1 MAVKNV
7 VFEVSADTS
16 KAQQELSKLLEQLN
30 KIKESSKIGI
40 SSTATGLDAQ
50 IQALSQKLDAI
61 AAKNIA
67 RSNNET
73 KTVTANKTK
82 QVQSDIQVI
91 AAEEKANEKRI
102 AETNKFWEELGKV
115 QTQNQ
120 ESLNKDFNTRI
131 QEQVKSVQ
139 KAETQKSK
147 DIKAAFDERDKAQ
160 QTSNK
165 ETEKATN
172 AEIKS
177 FEQSQKEINDAREQG
192 RKDAR
197 KDIAQ
202 KQKEQEQ
209 TNQKQLKQEKDL
221 ANELRNFTQQEQKDV
236 DKLRDGERKKAEKNA
251 QLAEKTKKTEEFKA
265 SPYGQLIQQAQ
276 VASEKVKQLGAQ
288 LFLLEQTGKK
298 NTAEYNALSKEFKK
312 ASQEAT
318 KLNQATGALKIS
330 STLGGSKQALTGIA
344 GAVNFIS
351 QSAANSSTNF
361 VRLRN
366 IIARTGVALGAV
378 SIGASILSFGR
389 AAIKAA
395 TDYEVLSVSFG
406 TLIGNATLA
415 QQKIKELRV
424 FAAETP
430 FTVDDV
436 FQASRTLL
444 GYGVTVGELIPTIK
458 TLGDVAGGVGVP
470 LERIALVFGQVRAA
484 GRLYGQDLLQL
495 VTAGFNPLS
504 EISRTT
510 GESFDSLKDKM
521 RKGLITFDDVQNAFI
536 TATSEG
542 GKFFGL
548 TNALANTTTG
558 QLARLNEEWTELLR
572 QVGEGLLPTFNSL
585 VNFGRALLEFFKDL
599 PKTIKD
605 NAIVFTLLTTA
616 TTALTA
622 AYFANSLNVV
632 KNTGVTVFNT
642 AAKVANRVA
651 TALQA
656 GATVIATRGVSG
668 LTIAQA
674 GLTTATRLGTSAVNA
689 FKAAWVTNPLGLI
702 ATVLATAAA
711 GFYAFSDAVDTST
724 DNFIDADEAFAEFEV
739 TAKKATDEQ
748 IAAVEKTFAVI
759 KDTTKSLN
767 ERQKAADKVNKE
779 YETGLKLVGDEKKD
793 VNAINTAWLNVKDAI
808 KAANDEIVSGE
819 IIKKLKSQIADV
831 QIELLNLSRK
841 EGVQIPLTLLTS
853 DKEIKSGYE
862 ETQAI
867 IDGQID
873 SLEGKQRNI
882 FGIIAE
888 GASLGGVPGAI
899 IATGNAVKYL
909 GDEKNINGV
918 EKLNVQLG
926 KLRDS
931 QKTLGAFVELLK
943 GDGLGGT
950 GTGGGDDAAAA
961 EKERLRRLKEY
972 QDQLASLLDRIRKNN
987 EDIRKSAI
995 EFQFVDAADF
1005 EEEVAKLQLLDKIN
1019 EERVNREID
1028 KEIEAV
1034 RRRDLTEQQKNVLI
1048 AQLEII
1054 RGQEQQQRAFDL
1066 QDRIYEIERDGT
1078 LARRKLALELNDLY
1092 NDIASDR
1099 LKKELDSL
1107 NELRDGFEDFYNDI
1121 FEDNPFA
1128 KGRFIKAPLF
1138 GDFGFQFEDVEADI
1152 EGLKRG
1158 LQQITQFSPGDL
1170 FDDTAQGARLELI
1183 DEFNKKYGTT
1193 IKLTEDELGLQ
1204 QELSKAYSDIQKKQ
1218 EALAASQKKVGIF
1231 RFAKQVI
1238 EQGANDPFKLG
1249 LEDSRREYFTK
1260 LDEDFKTTEKGLI
1273 DARNAAATEFRTLY
1287 EGNLIEKAD
1296 ADAQLLILDTK
1307 LQEDIKKAEEETDQ
1321 AKKDRLKEDIKANE
1335 DRVQQLKD
1343 IIQEE
1348 RDARLQAL
1356 EDIKDA
1362 FLDFQKVF
1370 IDGQI
1375 QQTEA
1380 AISAQEKRVQAAQEI
1395 ADRGNVV
1402 LLKAEQERLDKLNR
1416 QRASFVRQQ
1425 QNLAA
1430 VEIAVNSAVAV
1441 AKAAGQPGSPF
1452 TIFAI
1457 LAAMAVGFAQARAQA
1472 QSAATFA
1479 KGGYTGDGHQFQEA
1493 GTVHKGEFVMNA
1505 QKTRQYRPLLEAIHA
1520 GRNPKALQSVQD
1532 RMLIVN
1538 SQSTDERL
1546 ERIERAIIGQKG
1558 MQLSIDENGIN
1569 GIVSR
1574 ITYKQQRINNRA
1586 R

>member
-7 VFEVSADTS
+7 IFEVSADTT
-16 KAQQELSKLLEQLN
+16 KAQQELNKLLEQLN
-30 KIKESSKIGI
+30 KIKESSKIGVSSSMSNLDAEIKAI
-40 SSTATGLDAQ
+40 SS
-50 IQALSQKLDAI
+50 KLDAL
-61 AAKNIA
+61 AAKNTA

-73 KTVTANKTK
+73 AAVLNNNKKKRKSDVDTIVQEEAQNQKRLNDINAFYNDLGQIQTKNQQSLTNAFNARIASENKTV
-82 QVQSDIQVI
+82 
-91 AAEEKANEKRI
+91 
-102 AETNKFWEELGKV
+102 
-115 QTQNQ
+115 
-120 ESLNKDFNTRI
+120 KDG
-131 QEQVKSVQ
+131 
-139 KAETQKSK
+139 ETQKAK
-147 DIKAAFDERDKAQ
+147 DLKDAFDAKDKVQ
-160 QTSNK
+160 KESNK
-165 ETEKATN
+165 STEKATKD
-172 AEIKS
+172 EIKIY
-177 FEQSQKEINDAREQG
+177 EDGQKEKIQTEQKVQ
-192 RKDAR
+192 KDLGKE
-197 KDIAQ
+197 KDNFVKDEQ
-202 KQKEQEQ
+202 KRFDKE
-209 TNQKQLKQEKDL
+209 LKQQKDL
-221 ANELRNFTQQEQKDV
+221 SDELRKFTQQEQD
-236 DKLRDGERKKAEKNA
+236 DINKLRDGERKKAEKDA
-251 QLAEKTKKTEEFKA
+251 KLSEKTKRTEEFKA

-276 VASEKVKQLGAQ
+276 VASDKVKQLGAQ
-288 LFLLEQTGKK
+288 LFLLEQAGKK

-312 ASQEAT
+312 ASTEAT
-318 KLNQATGALKIS
+318 KLNQAAGALKLNS
-330 STLGGSKQALTGIA
+330 SLAGSRQSLTGIA

-351 QSAANSSTNF
+351 QSVANSSTNF

-366 IIARTGVALGAV
+366 IIARTGVALGAI
-378 SIGASILSFGR
+378 SIGASLLSFGR

-415 QQKIKELRV
+415 NQKIKELRT

-444 GYGVTVGELIPTIK
+444 GYGLTVGELIPTIK

-495 VTAGFNPLS
+495 VTAGFNPLT

-521 RKGLITFDDVQNAFI
+521 RKGLITFDDVKNAFI

-542 GKFFGL
+542 GKFFNL

-572 QVGEGLLPTFNSL
+572 QVGEGLLPAFNSL

-599 PKTIKD
+599 PKTIKE
-605 NAIVFTLLTTA
+605 NAVVFTLLTTA

-622 AYFANSLNVV
+622 AYFANSLNIV
-632 KNTGVTVFNT
+632 KNTAVTAINT
-642 AAKVANRVA
+642 AGKIANRIQ

-656 GATVIATRGVSG
+656 GATVLATRGVSG

-674 GLTTATRLGTSAVNA
+674 GLTTATRIGTSAANA
-689 FKAAWVTNPLGLI
+689 FKAAWASNPIGLI

-711 GFYAFSDAVDTST
+711 GYYAFSDAIDTST
-724 DNFIDADEAFAEFEV
+724 DNFIDADEAFTEFQVSSKRAIDAE
-739 TAKKATDEQ
+739 TAGA
-748 IAAVEKTFAVI
+748 EKSFAVI
-759 KDTTKSLN
+759 KDGTKSLS
-767 ERQKAADKVNKE
+767 ERQKEADKINKT
-779 YETGLKLVGDEKKD
+779 YDTTIKLIGDEKADLIEVEK
-793 VNAINTAWLNVKDAI
+793 AWLNVKAAI
-808 KAANDEIVSGE
+808 KATNEEAISGQ
-819 IIKKLKSQIADV
+819 IMQKLQDQIADV
-831 QIELLNLSRK
+831 QVELLNLAAKS
-841 EGVQIPLTLLTS
+841 GVNIPIELITS
-853 DKEIKSGYE
+853 DQEKSGDFKQ
-862 ETQAI
+862 TRALIQAR
-867 IDGQID
+867 IDELSRLQPSNLVLIEAKLMQPFGPNATTGI
-873 SLEGKQRNI
+873 LEYSAALDRQQN
-882 FGIIAE
+882 
-888 GASLGGVPGAI
+888 S
-899 IATGNAVKYL
+899 
-909 GDEKNINGV
+909 V
-918 EKLNVQLG
+918 ELLNVQVD
-926 KLRDS
+926 KLVTS
-931 QKTLGAFVELLK
+931 YGI
-943 GDGLGGT
+943 LGGFAKQAVIPPA
-950 GTGGGDDAAAA
+950 GGGTPEPDDTKEK

-995 EFQFVDAADF
+995 EFQFVDAASF
-1005 EEEVAKLQLLDKIN
+1005 EEEVAKLKLLDKIN

-1034 RRRDLTEQQKNVLI
+1034 RRRELTEQQKNVLI

-1107 NELRDGFEDFYNDI
+1107 NELRNGFEDFYNDI

-1170 FDDTAQGARLELI
+1170 FDDTTQGARLELI

-1204 QELSKAYSDIQKKQ
+1204 QELSKAYSDIQKQQ

-1231 RFAKQVI
+1231 RFAKQII
-1238 EQGANDPFKLG
+1238 EEGANDPFKLA
-1249 LEDSRREYFTK
+1249 LEDSQRDYFTK
-1260 LDEDFKTTEKGLI
+1260 LNEDFNQTKKGLV
-1273 DARNAAATEFRTLY
+1273 DARNAAATEYRTLY

-1296 ADAQLLILDTK
+1296 ADAQLLLLDTK
-1307 LQEDIKKAEEETDQ
+1307 LQEDIKKAEDETDA
-1321 AKKDRLKEDIKANE
+1321 AKKARLDEDIEANKN
-1335 DRVQQLKD
+1335 RVEQLKD
-1343 IIQEE
+1343 IIKEE
-1348 RDARLQAL
+1348 RDARIQAL
-1356 EDIKDA
+1356 EDISKA

-1380 AISAQEKRVQAAQEI
+1380 AISAQERRVQAAQEI
-1395 ADRGNVV
+1395 ADKGNVV

-1430 VEIAVNSAVAV
+1430 VEIALNAAIAVS
-1441 AKAAGQPGSPF
+1441 KAAGQPGSPF

-1520 GRNPKALQSVQD
+1520 GRNPKALQTVQD
-1532 RMLIVN
+1532 RMLVVN
-1538 SQSTDERL
+1538 SKSTDERL

-1574 ITYKQQRINNRA
+1574 ISYKQQRINNRA

>member
-7 VFEVSADTS
+7 VFEVSADTV
-16 KAQQELSKLLEQLN
+16 KAQQSLAKLIEQLD
-30 KIKESSKIGI
+30 KIKESSKLSI
-40 SSTATGLDAQ
+40 TAGVTNLDKE
-50 IQALSQKLDAI
+50 IQALSNKLDKVSKDNAKRKDDEVKKITDTENQKTKAVSNALDDQKKAYEAFAKYNADVLKKEI
-61 AAKNIA
+61 AAF
-67 RSNNET
+67 NEAEKKKQQLAKESQT
-73 KTVTANKTK
+73 TLNKS
-82 QVQSDIQVI
+82 VR
-91 AAEEKANEKRI
+91 EEK
-102 AETNKFWEELGKV
+102 T
-115 QTQNQ
+115 
-120 ESLNKDFNTRI
+120 
-131 QEQVKSVQ
+131 Q
-139 KAETQKSK
+139 KAE
-147 DIKAAFDERDKAQ
+147 A
-160 QTSNK
+160 
-165 ETEKATN
+165 
-172 AEIKS
+172 
-177 FEQSQKEINDAREQG
+177 
-192 RKDAR
+192 
-197 KDIAQ
+197 
-202 KQKEQEQ
+202 
-209 TNQKQLKQEKDL
+209 
-221 ANELRNFTQQEQKDV
+221 
-236 DKLRDGERKKAEKNA
+236 
-251 QLAEKTKKTEEFKA
+251 FKA

-330 STLGGSKQALTGIA
+330 STLGGSKQTLTGIA

-378 SIGASILSFGR
+378 SIGASLLSFGR

-521 RKGLITFDDVQNAFI
+521 RKGLITFDDVQNAFK

-572 QVGEGLLPTFNSL
+572 QVGEGLLPAFNSL

-605 NAIVFTLLTTA
+605 NATVFTLLTTA

-632 KNTGVTVFNT
+632 KNTAVTVFNT
-642 AAKVANRVA
+642 VAKIANRTV

-656 GATVIATRGVSG
+656 GAAVLATQGI
-668 LTIAQA
+668 TAQTLA
-674 GLTTATRLGTSAVNA
+674 TASLTTGTRLATSATNA
-689 FKAAWVTNPLGLI
+689 FNAALSRNALGLVI
-702 ATVLATAAA
+702 TLLATAASA
-711 GFYAFSDAVDTST
+711 WYAYGDAIDSAN
-724 DNFIDADEAFAEFEV
+724 DGFIDSDEAFKEFQV
-739 TAKKATDEQ
+739 SAKKAIDE
-748 IAAVEKTFAVI
+748 ETFATKKLFDI
-759 KDTTKSLN
+759 ARDGSKSLK
-767 ERQKAADKVNKE
+767 ERQKVLDEVNKK
-779 YETGLKLVGDEKKD
+779 YDTSIKLVGDEKKD
-793 VNAINTAWLNVKDAI
+793 IAEIEKGWLNVEQAI
-808 KAANDEIVSGE
+808 IAVNNEIVSGE
-819 IIKKLKSQIADV
+819 VMKKLRAQIAETQV
-831 QIELLNLSRK
+831 ELINLSSK
-841 EGVQIPLTLLTS
+841 AGVDIPVKLLTS
-853 DKEIKSGYE
+853 DEEIKSGYQQTAKIIQDE
-862 ETQAI
+862 IDVLSKLEPSNLLVAEATAI
-867 IDGQID
+867 SAFNISAGAGVLALDNAV
-873 SLEGKQRNI
+873 GKQ
-882 FGIIAE
+882 
-888 GASLGGVPGAI
+888 
-899 IATGNAVKYL
+899 K
-909 GDEKNINGV
+909 NGV
-918 EKLNVQLG
+918 EQLNVQLER
-926 KLRDS
+926 LRES
-931 QKTLGAFVELLK
+931 QKALGAFFELFK

-950 GTGGGDDAAAA
+950 DTGGDDDAAA
-961 EKERLRRLKEY
+961 EKERIRRLKEY

-1034 RRRDLTEQQKNVLI
+1034 RRRELTEQQKNVLI

-1170 FDDTAQGARLELI
+1170 FDDTTQGARIELI

-1193 IKLTEDELGLQ
+1193 IKLTEDEIALQ
-1204 QELSKAYSDIQKKQ
+1204 EELSKAYSDIQKKQ

-1343 IIQEE
+1343 IIKEE

-1430 VEIAVNSAVAV
+1430 VEIAVNAAVAV

-1479 KGGYTGDGHQFQEA
+1479 KGGYTGDGGQFQEA
-1493 GTVHKGEFVMNA
+1493 GTVHKGEFVINA

>member
-1 MAVKNV
+1 MAINSVKNV
-7 VFEVSADTS
+7 VFEVRADTT
-16 KAQQELSKLLEQLN
+16 KAQQELNKLLEQLN

-40 SSTATGLDAQ
+40 SSTATGLDSQ
-50 IQALSQKLDAI
+50 IQALSQKLDTI

-82 QVQSDIQVI
+82 QVQSDLQVI
-91 AAEEKANEKRI
+91 AAEEKANQTRI
-102 AETNKFWEELGKV
+102 DQNNKFWSQLEQV

-120 ESLNKDFNTRI
+120 ESLNKSFNTRI
-131 QEQVKSVQ
+131 QEQVKAVE

-165 ETEKATN
+165 EIEKTTN

-209 TNQKQLKQEKDL
+209 ANQRQLKQEQGL
-221 ANELRNFTQQEQKDV
+221 ANELRNFTQQEQKDI

-288 LFLLEQTGKK
+288 LFLLEQAGKK
-298 NTAEYNALSKEFKK
+298 NTSEYNALSKEFKK

-351 QSAANSSTNF
+351 QSVANSSTNF

-378 SIGASILSFGR
+378 SIGASLLSFGR

-470 LERIALVFGQVRAA
+470 LERLALVFGQVRAA

-572 QVGEGLLPTFNSL
+572 QVGEGLLPAFNSL

-599 PKTIKD
+599 PKTIRE
-605 NAIVFTLLTTA
+605 NAVVFTLLTTA

-632 KNTGVTVFNT
+632 KNTAVTLFNT
-642 AAKVANRVA
+642 GAKIKNRIE

-674 GLTTATRLGTSAVNA
+674 GLTTATRIGTSAVNA

-767 ERQKAADKVNKE
+767 ERQKAADEVNKE

-819 IIKKLKSQIADV
+819 IIKKLKTQIADV
-831 QIELLNLSRK
+831 QIELLNLSSK
-841 EGVQIPLTLLTS
+841 AGVKIPLTLLTS
-853 DKEIKSGYE
+853 DKEIQSGYK
-862 ETQAI
+862 ETANLINQFA
-867 IDGQID
+867 D
-873 SLEGKQRNI
+873 SVAEKTPNLASRFATQELEYWDNTFSRVFSGENLFNSNQVLTNANKRLVEQ
-882 FGIIAE
+882 
-888 GASLGGVPGAI
+888 
-899 IATGNAVKYL
+899 GNAV
-909 GDEKNINGV
+909 ETI
-918 EKLNVQLG
+918 NVQLD
-926 KLRDS
+926 KLRQS
-931 QKTLGAFVELLK
+931 QKTLGAFVQLLQ

-950 GTGGGDDAAAA
+950 GTGGNDDAAAA

-987 EDIRKSAI
+987 EEIRKLNI
-995 EFQFVDAADF
+995 EFYPPDIYQQ
-1005 EEEVAKLQLLDKIN
+1005 EVLQLTKLDDVN
-1019 EERVNREID
+1019 EEAINREID
-1028 KEIEAV
+1028 REIEAV
-1034 RRRDLTEQQKNVLI
+1034 KKREILESEKSNLI
-1048 AQLEII
+1048 EQLEII
-1054 RGQEQQQRAFDL
+1054 RYQEQ
-1066 QDRIYEIERDGT
+1066 T
-1078 LARRKLALELNDLY
+1078 
-1092 NDIASDR
+1092 
-1099 LKKELDSL
+1099 
-1107 NELRDGFEDFYNDI
+1107 
-1121 FEDNPFA
+1121 
-1128 KGRFIKAPLF
+1128 
-1138 GDFGFQFEDVEADI
+1138 
-1152 EGLKRG
+1152 KRN
-1158 LQQITQFSPGDL
+1158 I
-1170 FDDTAQGARLELI
+1170 
-1183 DEFNKKYGTT
+1183 EFNKNLIQLEKDFFKEQ
-1193 IKLTEDELGLQ
+1193 IKFINDQKEIVSDEKVKKLEDLFKINEDELLGTFTSLSEFLQ
-1204 QELSKAYSDIQKKQ
+1204 GDENSDKTFKERLKAAKEFLGGSRLILS
-1218 EALAASQKKVGIF
+1218 
-1231 RFAKQVI
+1231 
-1238 EQGANDPFKLG
+1238 EQ
-1249 LEDSRREYFTK
+1249 
-1260 LDEDFKTTEKGLI
+1260 
-1273 DARNAAATEFRTLY
+1273 NAAATILFANLRQQEKETIDNIKREYELIPDTIVIPETGEKQQIFRDK
-1287 EGNLIEKAD
+1287 EGNVLTPEEQQALKKKELALIE
-1296 ADAQLLILDTK
+1296 DTERTYNQRSRD
-1307 LQEDIKKAEEETDQ
+1307 L
-1321 AKKDRLKEDIKANE
+1321 NE
-1335 DRVQQLKD
+1335 K
-1343 IIQEE
+1343 ITEE
-1348 RDARLQAL
+1348 RRKITSQSIALTDEEKNAAIEALRELGKEALNLSKTIVDARVKEA
-1356 EDIKDA
+1356 
-1362 FLDFQKVF
+1362 
-1370 IDGQI
+1370 
-1375 QQTEA
+1375 EA
-1380 AISAQEKRVQAAQEI
+1380 AISAQEKRVAAAEKIAEKGNAKLLQLEQKKLDELNKKRQRYVAQQQAFGVLEVAINAAVAISKAAAQTGI
-1395 ADRGNVV
+1395 AAPIGI
-1402 LLKAEQERLDKLNR
+1402 A
-1416 QRASFVRQQ
+1416 AAIAA
-1425 QNLAA
+1425 LAA
-1430 VEIAVNSAVAV
+1430 
-1441 AKAAGQPGSPF
+1441 GL
-1452 TIFAI
+1452 
-1457 LAAMAVGFAQARAQA
+1457 LAARQQA
-1472 QSAATFA
+1472 QSVASFA
-1479 KGGYTGDGHQFQEA
+1479 KGGYTGDGGKYQPA
-1493 GTVHKGEFVMNA
+1493 GTVHRGEFVVNA
-1505 QKTRQYRPLLEAIHA
+1505 EKTRQYRPLLEAIHA
-1520 GRNPKALQSVQD
+1520 GRKPNLPNEINQ
-1532 RMLIVN
+1532 RMVIIN
-1538 SQSTDERL
+1538 NRSTDQKL
-1546 ERIERAIIGQKG
+1546 ERVEKAIREQTGLH
-1558 MQLSIDENGIN
+1558 LSIDENGIN

-1574 ITYKQQRINNRA
+1574 VSYKQQRLRNKA
-1586 R
+1586 

>member
-7 VFEVSADTS
+7 TFEVIANTA
-16 KAQQELSKLLEQLN
+16 KA
-30 KIKESSKIGI
+30 
-40 SSTATGLDAQ
+40 TA
-50 IQALSQKLDAI
+50 
-61 AAKNIA
+61 
-67 RSNNET
+67 
-73 KTVTANKTK
+73 
-82 QVQSDIQVI
+82 
-91 AAEEKANEKRI
+91 
-102 AETNKFWEELGKV
+102 
-115 QTQNQ
+115 
-120 ESLNKDFNTRI
+120 SLN
-131 QEQVKSVQ
+131 
-139 KAETQKSK
+139 A
-147 DIKAAFDERDKAQ
+147 
-160 QTSNK
+160 
-165 ETEKATN
+165 
-172 AEIKS
+172 
-177 FEQSQKEINDAREQG
+177 
-192 RKDAR
+192 
-197 KDIAQ
+197 
-202 KQKEQEQ
+202 
-209 TNQKQLKQEKDL
+209 
-221 ANELRNFTQQEQKDV
+221 
-236 DKLRDGERKKAEKNA
+236 
-251 QLAEKTKKTEEFKA
+251 
-265 SPYGQLIQQAQ
+265 LIQQLAAIQKNATIKVNVNAQ
-276 VASEKVKQLGAQ
+276 GAAQ
-288 LFLLEQTGKK
+288 
-298 NTAEYNALSKEFKK
+298 
-312 ASQEAT
+312 
-318 KLNQATGALKIS
+318 QATALK
-330 STLGGSKQALTGIA
+330 STINSLPAQKKVQFQTNAQQATQQVGGITKGVNAVSQA
-344 GAVNFIS
+344 V
-351 QSAANSSTNF
+351 ANSSTNF

-366 IIARTGVALGAV
+366 VIARTGLALSGVA
-378 SIGASILSFGR
+378 IGAAITSLGR
-389 AAIKAA
+389 AAIKASS
-395 TDYEVLSVSFG
+395 DYEVLKVAF
-406 TLIGNATLA
+406 TTFIGNAELA
-415 QQKIKELRV
+415 EVKIRSLRE

-430 FTVDDV
+430 FTVDEV
-436 FQASRTLL
+436 FKASRTLL
-444 GYGVTVGELIPTIK
+444 GYGVAAGELIPIIK
-458 TLGDVAGGVGVP
+458 RLGDVAGGTGAP

-495 VTAGFNPLS
+495 INAGFNPLQ

-510 GESFDSLKDKM
+510 GKSFGQLKDEM
-521 RKGLITFDDVQNAFI
+521 RKGLVTFEDVNQAFI

-542 GKFFGL
+542 GKFFNL
-548 TNALANTTTG
+548 TNALANTTQG
-558 QLARLNEEWTELLR
+558 RLARLSESWTELLR
-572 QVGEGLLPTFNSL
+572 VLGDGLLPTFNAVVVSATKVVVGL
-585 VNFGRALLEFFKDL
+585 KEL
-599 PKTIKD
+599 PEVIEKNKVSIL
-605 NAIVFTLLTTA
+605 LLT
-616 TTALTA
+616 
-622 AYFANSLNVV
+622 S
-632 KNTGVTVFNT
+632 
-642 AAKVANRVA
+642 A
-651 TALQA
+651 TALFVGIRTKANQA
-656 GATVIATRGVSG
+656 NILAAV
-668 LTIAQA
+668 
-674 GLTTATRLGTSAVNA
+674 TTAADNVVERVSNTLYRTKNALLLGTTRLTVGMTVAQRAQTVATNIGTVAQNA
-689 FKAAWVTNPLGLI
+689 FNVAVRANPLGLI
-702 ATVLATAAA
+702 LTILAAATAAW
-711 GFYAFSDAVDTST
+711 YAYGDSVGEAADDW
-724 DNFIDADEAFAEFEV
+724 IDLNDVIAKSEAE
-739 TAKKATDEQ
+739 TIKGTDERLQ
-748 IAAVEKTFAVI
+748 KIRQERDLIKQTTSGSKERQELLAKFNKENKTNLQDLQDEKQFVNNLDAAYAGLKVSIEQQEKA
-759 KDTTKSLN
+759 KSLTAGQD
-767 ERQKAADKVNKE
+767 ELAAQKA
-779 YETGLKLVGDEKKD
+779 
-793 VNAINTAWLNVKDAI
+793 
-808 KAANDEIVSGE
+808 
-819 IIKKLKSQIADV
+819 V
-831 QIELLNLSRK
+831 QIEKLQKQAREQGIDIPINLFSGKDNIENNFKEVRDFLLKEEQKIQDDITFINSLSGEERLKREK
-841 EGVQIPLTLLTS
+841 ELLAQGFKLRRAQYTDEEGSLIMETVDADTKAYEQQANAIQNKLIPSLNQVDATQQAIAGVQ
-853 DKEIKSGYE
+853 
-862 ETQAI
+862 
-867 IDGQID
+867 
-873 SLEGKQRNI
+873 
-882 FGIIAE
+882 
-888 GASLGGVPGAI
+888 
-899 IATGNAVKYL
+899 
-909 GDEKNINGV
+909 
-918 EKLNVQLG
+918 
-926 KLRDS
+926 
-931 QKTLGAFVELLK
+931 VELNELPSIIPY
-943 GDGLGGT
+943 DPT
-950 GTGGGDDAAAA
+950 ADDAKA
-961 EKERLRRLKEY
+961 EADKKRLQQYKDYLNEY
-972 QDQLASLLDRIRKNN
+972 FSLLDRIRKNN
-987 EDIRKSAI
+987 EDFRKQSI
-995 EFQFVDAADF
+995 EFQFIDAANF
-1005 EEEVAKLQLLDKIN
+1005 EEEVAKLRLLDKIN
-1019 EERVNREID
+1019 EETVNRQID
-1028 KEIEAV
+1028 REIESV
-1034 RRRDLTEQQKNVLI
+1034 RLKDLTEQQKNDLI
-1048 AQLEII
+1048 TQLEII
-1054 RGQEQQQRAFDL
+1054 RGQEQQARAFDL

-1107 NELRDGFEDFYNDI
+1107 NELRTGFEDFYNDI

-1170 FDDTAQGARLELI
+1170 FDDTTQGARIELI

-1204 QELSKAYSDIQKKQ
+1204 EELSKAYSDIQKKQ

-1231 RFAKQVI
+1231 RFAKQII
-1238 EQGANDPFKLG
+1238 EEGANDPFKLG

-1260 LDEDFKTTEKGLI
+1260 LDEDFKLTEKGLI

-1287 EGNLIEKAD
+1287 EGNIIEKAD

-1307 LQEDIKKAEEETDQ
+1307 LQEDIKKAEDETDQ

-1343 IIQEE
+1343 IIKEE